1 MRYKLPIDRSVNRLV
16 PHYLSG
22 RRFILFV
29 QSCLYPLQSLNER
42 FRTFARERHIEARM
56 TSQVIYFEWFLNYR
70 FGKYIKDGKD
80 RIFIKDSTSVGVDLY
95 HEGAEYQRPFTVWY
109 NGEQVTTDNEAE
121 RPRPFYLLAVEKL
134 INKVSFMV
142 CVPPVTIP
150 PRELVYML
158 SYVVNT
164 YKTAGKTYLIKIDE
178 DEYTPNK
185 NTGQ

>member
-95 HEGAEYQRPFTVWY
+95 AEGAEYQRPFTVWY

-121 RPRPFYLLAVEKL
+121 RPRPFYLLAEEKL

>member
-1 MRYKLPIDRSVNRLV
+1 MQTALV
-16 PHYLSG
+16 
-22 RRFILFV
+22 
-29 QSCLYPLQSLNER
+29 
-42 FRTFARERHIEARM
+42 A
-56 TSQVIYFEWFLNYR
+56 
-70 FGKYIKDGKD
+70 
-80 RIFIKDSTSVGVDLY
+80 
-95 HEGAEYQRPFTVWY
+95 QRPESQRARGV
-109 NGEQVTTDNEAE
+109 GRAVVILPAGIIEVKMIAGDS
-121 RPRPFYLLAVEKL
+121 RISLLAGVVMAHRRIAARGGDSGKTLLDKARPLLAEEKL

>member
-95 HEGAEYQRPFTVWY
+95 HEGAEYQRPFTVCRTIYFSNFAFQIKKNDRVW
-109 NGEQVTTDNEAE
+109 
-121 RPRPFYLLAVEKL
+121 KL
-134 INKVSFMV
+134 
-142 CVPPVTIP
+142 PD
-150 PRELVYML
+150 R
-158 SYVVNT
+158 
-164 YKTAGKTYLIKIDE
+164 IK
-178 DEYTPNK
+178 
-185 NTGQ
+185 

>member
-95 HEGAEYQRPFTVWY
+95 HEGAEYQRPSPY
-109 NGEQVTTDNEAE
+109 GTTGNRLQRTMRRNA
-121 RPRPFYLLAVEKL
+121 
-134 INKVSFMV
+134 
-142 CVPPVTIP
+142 PVRSTCW
-150 PRELVYML
+150 RKR
-158 SYVVNT
+158 S
-164 YKTAGKTYLIKIDE
+164 
-178 DEYTPNK
+178 
-185 NTGQ
+185 

>member
-80 RIFIKDSTSVGVDLY
+80 RIFIKD
-95 HEGAEYQRPFTVWY
+95 HECRCGPVPRRGGIPASFHRMVQRGTGY
-109 NGEQVTTDNEAE
+109 NGQ
-121 RPRPFYLLAVEKL
+121 
-134 INKVSFMV
+134 
-142 CVPPVTIP
+142 
-150 PRELVYML
+150 
-158 SYVVNT
+158 
-164 YKTAGKTYLIKIDE
+164 
-178 DEYTPNK
+178 
-185 NTGQ
+185 

>member
-95 HEGAEYQRPFTVWY
+95 HEGAEYQQEEPHAQQAEKRI
-109 NGEQVTTDNEAE
+109 DNILCA
-121 RPRPFYLLAVEKL
+121 PALLFG
-134 INKVSFMV
+134 SQ
-142 CVPPVTIP
+142 
-150 PRELVYML
+150 RLV
-158 SYVVNT
+158 
-164 YKTAGKTYLIKIDE
+164 I
-178 DEYTPNK
+178 
-185 NTGQ
+185 

>member
-80 RIFIKDSTSVGVDLY
+80 RIFI
-95 HEGAEYQRPFTVWY
+95 Y
-109 NGEQVTTDNEAE
+109 NPQIEMFA
-121 RPRPFYLLAVEKL
+121 RFKM
-134 INKVSFMV
+134 KSSFH
-142 CVPPVTIP
+142 
-150 PRELVYML
+150 
-158 SYVVNT
+158 
-164 YKTAGKTYLIKIDE
+164 KTKRII
-178 DEYTPNK
+178 
-185 NTGQ
+185 

>member
-80 RIFIKDSTSVGVDLY
+80 RIFIKDSTRRNTSVLSPYGTTGNRL
-95 HEGAEYQRPFTVWY
+95 QRTMRR
-109 NGEQVTTDNEAE
+109 NA
-121 RPRPFYLLAVEKL
+121 
-134 INKVSFMV
+134 
-142 CVPPVTIP
+142 PVRSTCW
-150 PRELVYML
+150 RKR
-158 SYVVNT
+158 S
-164 YKTAGKTYLIKIDE
+164 
-178 DEYTPNK
+178 
-185 NTGQ
+185 